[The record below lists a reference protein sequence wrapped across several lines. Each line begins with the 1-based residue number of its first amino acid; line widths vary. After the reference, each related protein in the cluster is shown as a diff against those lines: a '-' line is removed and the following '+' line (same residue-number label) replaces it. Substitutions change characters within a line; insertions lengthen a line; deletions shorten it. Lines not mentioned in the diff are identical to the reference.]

1 MSDQDVGSESG
12 WFGCCKHLLLFLVAV
27 LLLPIILCL
36 GLLFAILEGFTC
48 GGFSRWMRTQGWPGY
63 VPRGRSGR
71 GEGGG
76 GGQRIFG
83 LNDRPTP
90 ESEQTSEASS
100 APAPDPGRSPAPTAP
115 EEPDQK
121 QPHTEEQALP
131 TYEEVMTAKRFED
144 VEAQNV

>member
-1 MSDQDVGSESG
+1 MSDQDGGAESG
-12 WFGCCKHLLLFLVAV
+12 LSGCCRHLLLFLAAV

-48 GGFSRWMRTQGWPGY
+48 GGLSSWMRTQGWSGY
-63 VPRGRSGR
+63 VPRRRSGR
-71 GEGGG
+71 GGGGG

-83 LNDRPTP
+83 LNDRPAP

-100 APAPDPGRSPAPTAP
+100 APAPDPGRAPARTAP
-115 EEPDQK
+115 EDQK